1 MNTLYFRG
9 SVTKHL
15 TVISNDPARPQVELA
30 ITAHLLPL
38 VKISPDLDALLVV
51 GNKPVTQ
58 EFTLERSG
66 GHAMK
71 ILQVIPYAPY
81 LKAEATPLPGQG
93 RYRLTVTAMPDAP
106 LGSSKAAVVVWTDLQ
121 QGGALTFFI
130 TVDRGIATVPP
141 MLFLGIVPHEMKTPQ
156 QAAVT
161 ILRNSTPFHV
171 KSVAVSDPHLA
182 PKLETVRDGAEY
194 RVTVSYPGGWGP
206 GMQRQ
211 TLTVTTDDPQQ
222 PVIEIP
228 VEAFVQAQIA
238 KAPPVVIH

>member
-15 TVISNDPARPQVELA
+15 TVFSNDPARPQVELT

-51 GNKPVTQ
+51 GDKPVTQ

-66 GHAMK
+66 GQPMK
-71 ILQVIPYAPY
+71 IVQVIPYAPY
-81 LKAEATPLPGQG
+81 VKAETTPLPGPG
-93 RYRLTVTAMPDAP
+93 HYKLTVTAMPDAP
-106 LGSSKAAVVVWTDLQ
+106 LGRSKVAVVVWTDLQ
-121 QGGALTFFI
+121 QGGALTFI
-130 TVDRGIATVPP
+130 LTVDRGIVAIPP
-141 MLFLGIVPHEMKTPQ
+141 VVFYGIVPREMKTPR
-156 QAAVT
+156 QATVT

-182 PKLETVRDGAEY
+182 AKLETVRDGAEY
-194 RVTVSYPGGWGP
+194 RVTVSYAGGWDTGRR
-206 GMQRQ
+206 QQ
-211 TLTVTTDDPQQ
+211 TLTVTTDDPKQ

-228 VEAFVQAQIA
+228 VQAFVQAKIA
-238 KAPPVVIH
+238 KVPPVVIH